1 MDSTIDLKLGQL
13 VMSRAGRDAGQ
24 KFIVFE
30 IVNDNYVKL
39 VDGDLRKVENPKLK
53 KVKHISKTNGFSTF
67 IAQKIDN
74 NQKVTNAMIRNELDK
89 LIKVHL

>member
-13 VMSRAGRDAGQ
+13 VMSRAGRDSGR
-24 KFIVFE
+24 KFIVIE
-30 IVNDNYVKL
+30 IVNDNFVKM
-39 VDGDLRKVENPKLK
+39 VDGDLRKVEKPKLK
-53 KVKHISKTNGFSTF
+53 KVKHLSKMNGFSAF
-67 IAQKIDN
+67 IAQKLDN